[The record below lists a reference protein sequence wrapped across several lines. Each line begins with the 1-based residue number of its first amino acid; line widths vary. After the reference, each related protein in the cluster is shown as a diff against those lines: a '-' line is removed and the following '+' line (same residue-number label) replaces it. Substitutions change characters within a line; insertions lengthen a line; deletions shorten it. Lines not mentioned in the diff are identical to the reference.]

1 MNPLRALLSPASV
14 VIIGASADPNKVNG
28 RPIRNLRRDGFAA
41 RVYLVNP
48 KYSDILGY
56 PCFPDLDSLPEVP
69 ELGVVGVAAQGARE
83 VVAALGAKGV
93 KTAIV
98 WSSGFGEMGPA
109 GKQLEEDLVAT
120 ARHWGMRILG
130 PNSLGL
136 TNAFERMPL
145 TFSQYADAPLQ
156 AGPVAFVS
164 QSGAFGTAVATA
176 ARSRGIGL
184 GYFVSTGNQPDV
196 TVAAVIEAVLDDER
210 IRVVVAYMEGLPDGC
225 AFVAAARRALA
236 LGKPL
241 VVVKVGRHP
250 AGSRAAVSHTGS
262 LAGDDA
268 IFDSVIRQ
276 HGVLRADNE
285 SHALDLVSAL
295 VSCPIP
301 VLSQSGAG
309 ASTGGVGLITVSGG
323 AGVMMADL
331 AEELGLVVPTLL
343 ADTQARLC
351 GVLRGFAATGNPVD
365 VTGQSIEDVTIFQRS
380 LDIVLDDP
388 QVAVCV
394 IWVQL
399 LHAKADQLVDLLV
412 QCKQRALKPFILCWL
427 NSPPAAVQRL
437 RQAGVCVVD
446 STLGGIQCAAG
457 LLELGRARLRH
468 LAEPSPAQAVR
479 ALANTGG
486 ATEIVG
492 SMQAADMLGQC
503 GLVLAPTRMA
513 THADGAA
520 TAAAAL
526 GFPVALKIESRDLP
540 HKTEAGGVLLNLSD
554 EAAVRDAFA
563 RVMASARLYKGDARI
578 DGVLVQ
584 AMQPQACELVLGIQ
598 RDASF
603 GTVVMLGL
611 GGIFI
616 EALRD
621 VVFATPPIGREAAR
635 HMIGRLRGQ
644 VVLDG
649 IRGRSPVDREALIDA
664 ICALSQF
671 ALQHPQVCELDL
683 NPVFASA
690 QGVVAVDWL
699 MVRDPHA

>member
-1 MNPLRALLSPASV
+1 MNPLHALLSPESV

-28 RPIRNLRRDGFAA
+28 RPIRNLRRDGFSA

-69 ELGVVGVAAQGARE
+69 ELGVVGVAAEGARE

-98 WSSGFGEMGPA
+98 WSSGFAEMGPS
-109 GKQLEEDLVAT
+109 GKQLEDDLVKT

-136 TNAFERMPL
+136 TNAFKRMPL
-145 TFSQYADAPLQ
+145 TFSQYADEPLQ

-184 GYFVSTGNQPDV
+184 GYFVSTGNQPDL

-210 IRVVVAYMEGLPDGC
+210 IRVVVAYMEGLPDGS
-225 AFVAAARRALA
+225 AFVAAARRALM
-236 LGKPL
+236 LEKPL

-262 LAGDDA
+262 LSGDDA
-268 IFDSVIRQ
+268 IFDSVMHQ

-295 VSCPIP
+295 VNCPVP
-301 VLSQSGAG
+301 SLSKSIAISGQD
-309 ASTGGVGLITVSGG
+309 GVGLITVSGG
-323 AGVMMADL
+323 AGVLMADL
-331 AEELGLVVPTLL
+331 AEEMGLAVPTLL
-343 ADTQARLC
+343 ADTQSRLSS
-351 GVLRGFAATGNPVD
+351 VLRGFAATGNPVD
-365 VTGQSIEDVTIFQRS
+365 VTGQSIEDITIFQRS
-380 LDIVLDDP
+380 LEIVLDDP

-412 QCKQRALKPFILCWL
+412 QCKQRAVKPFILCWL

-437 RQAGVCVVD
+437 RLAGVCVVD
-446 STLGGIQCAAG
+446 STLGGIQSAAG
-457 LLELGRARLRH
+457 LLEVGHARLRH
-468 LAEPSPAQAVR
+468 LAEPVVVQDAR
-479 ALANTGG
+479 ALATKKGV
-486 ATEIVG
+486 TEIVD
-492 SMQAADMLGQC
+492 SMKAAHMLGQF
-503 GLVLAPTRMA
+503 GLVLAETRMV
-513 THADGAA
+513 TNADAA
-520 TAAAAL
+520 VAAAADL
-526 GFPVALKIESRDLP
+526 RFPVAIKIESRDLP
-540 HKTEAGGVLLNLSD
+540 HKTEAGGVLLNLKD
-554 EAAVRDAFA
+554 EAAVREAFKRVIESALAYKCDAQ
-563 RVMASARLYKGDARI
+563 I

-584 AMQPQACELVLGIQ
+584 AMQPQGCELVLGIK
-598 RDASF
+598 RDEAF
-603 GTVVMLGL
+603 GSVVMLGL

-621 VVFATPPIGREAAR
+621 VVFATPPISREAAR

-649 IRGRSPVDREALIDA
+649 IRGRPSVNREALIDA

-671 ALQHPQVCELDL
+671 AMQQTEVCELDL
-683 NPVFASA
+683 NPVFAYE
-690 QGVVAVDWL
+690 QGVVVVDWL
-699 MVRDPHA
+699 MVSDQNA